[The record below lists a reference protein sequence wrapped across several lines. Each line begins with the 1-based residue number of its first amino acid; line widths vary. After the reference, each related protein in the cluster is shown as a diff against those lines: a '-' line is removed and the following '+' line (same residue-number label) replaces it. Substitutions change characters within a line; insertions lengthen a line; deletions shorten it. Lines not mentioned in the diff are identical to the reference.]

1 MHYTIDS
8 SWLPKDGNTLL
19 EYEDALYPKL
29 TGSYEK
35 EQVTVAVS
43 DGASESLLSGKWA
56 EFLVRLCCKKSSC
69 FENFEI
75 FMNRSCRG
83 WKLWLKSHIKMRERS
98 LKPIQ
103 WYEEPGLNSGAFA
116 SLLCLKLN
124 DRNDVETH
132 WDAIALGDSCLFQVR
147 DNALI
152 TSFPIASSS
161 LFNNRPYLLSSNPAN
176 NTYVLK
182 HAKRLT
188 GKWKKND
195 SFFLMTD
202 ALAAWFLKQAEDGES
217 PWFSILDSNTAKYEQ
232 PLGELVKYLR
242 ERGTIRNDDVSVIRL
257 DLR

>member
-1 MHYTIDS
+1 MNYIIDS
-8 SWLPKDGNTLL
+8 NWLPKEGNTLL

-43 DGASESLLSGKWA
+43 DGASESMLSGKWA
-56 EFLVRLCCKKSSC
+56 EFLVRLSCKKSSC
-69 FENFEI
+69 FENFDRFI
-75 FMNRSCRG
+75 NRSCRG
-83 WKLWLKSHIKMRERS
+83 WKLWLKSHIETRERNS
-98 LKPIQ
+98 KPIQ
-103 WYEEPGLNSGAFA
+103 WYEEPGLNTGAFA
-116 SLLCLKLN
+116 SLLCLKLINEN
-124 DRNDVETH
+124 DNETN

-147 DNALI
+147 DNELI

-161 LFNNRPYLLSSNPAN
+161 QFDNRPYLLSSNPTN
-176 NTYVLK
+176 NTHVSK

-188 GKWKKND
+188 GQWKKND

-202 ALAAWFLKQAEDGES
+202 ALAAWFLKQVEDGET
-217 PWFSILDSNTAKYEQ
+217 PWISILDSDTAKYVQ